1 MNDGKKIQVKELIG
15 DKNIKVD
22 VINIANDANNY
33 LPFENNIKYKLIRFM
48 QVSKIIKKSMIIFL
62 NNPIFVSIEEYW
74 SYKKVNKIKA
84 L

>member
-62 NNPIFVSIEEYW
+62 NNPIFVSIEEY
-74 SYKKVNKIKA
+74 
-84 L
+84 